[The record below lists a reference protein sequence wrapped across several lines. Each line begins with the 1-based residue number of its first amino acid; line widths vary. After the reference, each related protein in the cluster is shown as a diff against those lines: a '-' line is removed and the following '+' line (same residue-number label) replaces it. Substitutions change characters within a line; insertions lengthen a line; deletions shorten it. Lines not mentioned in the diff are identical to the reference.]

1 MNLEWVALNAC
12 TEWDPKAVKFL
23 AVVPKKTNNDININ
37 GAFFFCPL
45 TCALSFCPQNLPS
58 YLTWIGMS

>member
-37 GAFFFCPL
+37 GAFFF
-45 TCALSFCPQNLPS
+45 
-58 YLTWIGMS
+58 